1 MIKGKISSRWVGS
14 WVLKE
19 VGRQVKKREGDLP
32 GRRITTRTN
41 TRQGGDRPDG
51 VM

>member
-1 MIKGKISSRWVGS
+1 MTKGKISSRWVGS

-19 VGRQVKKREGDLP
+19 VGRQVKKREEDLP
-32 GRRITTRTN
+32 GRSITTTN